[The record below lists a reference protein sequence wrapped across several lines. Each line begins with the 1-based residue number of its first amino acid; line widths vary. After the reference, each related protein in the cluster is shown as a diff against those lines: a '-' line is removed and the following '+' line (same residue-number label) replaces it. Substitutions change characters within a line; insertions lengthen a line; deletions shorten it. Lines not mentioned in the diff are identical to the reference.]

1 MRKLL
6 WFTVGFAAT
15 SAVGV
20 YLASGIW
27 LLLLGGFCLAA
38 LIALLCLKSQY
49 SRQAACVLLGCVIG
63 LGWLWCFD
71 WLTLAP
77 ARQMD
82 GKTLSVTIEVTDYSE
97 ETSAGIVAEGRME
110 LAGKPYSVQFY
121 LNEDVTLQPGDRV
134 EGGVRLRY
142 TGGGSENPTYH
153 RGKGIFLL
161 AYPKGEHKIVSQEK
175 IPFAYFPAQLRWNI
189 LSLLEN
195 VFPEDTAA
203 FAQALLLG
211 ETKGL
216 SFETVWALKNSG
228 VYHVVAVSG
237 MHVSILFALVY
248 LLCGKRRG
256 LTALIGFPALFLFA
270 AVAGFTPSI
279 VRACIMQAIMI
290 LALLVNKEYDPPT
303 ALAAAVLIIL
313 AQNPLSITSVSLQL
327 SVGCIA
333 GIFLFTQKIHDY
345 FLNKTRLGP
354 AKGKSVKARLTRW
367 VVGSVSVTL
376 GAVSLTTPLCALY
389 FESVSISGILTNL
402 LILWLVTLIFY
413 GVMIACLLGVL
424 WLPLGKGI
432 GSLISLP
439 IRLVLWVA
447 KMISNIPLSSVYT
460 CSIYIVAWL
469 VFCYVLLM
477 VYFKIKKK
485 RPFILACCMSV
496 GLIGAVACSWIEPKM
511 DDFRITAVDVGQ
523 GQCIILQAD
532 DRYYMV
538 DCGGDSGDQA
548 ANRAIGLLLSQ
559 GVFRLDGLII
569 THYDADHAAGAP
581 QLLSVI
587 PTDKLYLP
595 NMDEEHEIRKNLT
608 QWHSEKIHWVEDTV
622 VLEDE
627 GIRIIPSFKTQDSN
641 ESSLCILFQ
650 QENCDILIT
659 GDRSEEGERYL
670 MESTD
675 LPDLEILVAGHHG
688 SKASTSWELLDST
701 RPEIVIISVGEDNS
715 YGHPSWETLER
726 LQIFGCDVYRTDTMG
741 TIIFRG

>member
-15 SAVGV
+15 CAVGV
-20 YLASGIW
+20 YLASGVW

-49 SRQAACVLLGCVIG
+49 SRQSACVLLGCVIG

-71 WLTLAP
+71 LMTLAP
-77 ARQMD
+77 VRQMD

-97 ETSAGIVAEGRME
+97 ETSAGIVAEGKME
-110 LAGKPYSVQFY
+110 VGAKSYSVQFY

-134 EGGVRLRY
+134 EGGFRLRY

-161 AYPKGEHKIVSQEK
+161 AYPKGEHQIVSQEK
-175 IPFAYFPAQLRWNI
+175 IPFAYFPAQLRKNI
-189 LSLLEN
+189 LSLLEDL
-195 VFPEDTAA
+195 FPKDTAA

-216 SFETVWALKNSG
+216 GFETVWALKNSG

-270 AVAGFTPSI
+270 AVAGLTPSI

-313 AQNPLSITSVSLQL
+313 VQNPLSITSANLQL
-327 SVGCIA
+327 SAGCIV

-345 FLNKTRLGP
+345 LLKHTRLGP
-354 AKGKSVKARLTRW
+354 AKGKGFKARLVRGSA
-367 VVGSVSVTL
+367 GSVSVTL
-376 GAVSLTTPLCALY
+376 GAISLTTPLCALY
-389 FESVSISGILTNL
+389 FGSVSISGVLTNL
-402 LILWLVTLIFY
+402 LTLWIVTLIFY
-413 GVMIACLLGVL
+413 GVMASCILGAI
-424 WLPLGKGI
+424 WLPLGAGI
-432 GSLISLP
+432 GWLISWP
-439 IRLVLWVA
+439 IRLVLWVTD
-447 KMISNIPLSSVYT
+447 MISKVPLSSVYT
-460 CSIYIVAWL
+460 GSIYVVAWL

-477 VYFKIKKK
+477 VFRKLKKK
-485 RPFILACCMSV
+485 HPVVLICCMAV

-532 DRYYMV
+532 DRHYMV

-548 ANRAIGLLLSQ
+548 ATRAIGLLLSQ

-595 NMDEEHEIRKNLT
+595 NVDEGHEIRRNLT
-608 QWHSEKIHWVEDTV
+608 QWHSDKIQWVDDTI
-622 VLEDE
+622 VLERD
-627 GIRIIPSFKTQDSN
+627 GIRIIPSFETQDSN

-670 MESTD
+670 METTN

-688 SKASTSWELLDST
+688 SKSSTSWDLLDST

-726 LQIFGCDVYRTDTMG
+726 LQMFGCDVYRTDTMG

>member
-15 SAVGV
+15 CAVGV
-20 YLASGIW
+20 YLASGVW
-27 LLLLGGFCLAA
+27 LLLLAAFCAAA
-38 LIALLCLKSQY
+38 LVALLCIKSHY
-49 SRQAACVLLGCVIG
+49 SRQVACVILGCVIG

-71 WLTLAP
+71 SVKLAP

-82 GKTLSVTIEVTDYSE
+82 GQTLLLTIEATDYSE
-97 ETSAGIVAEGRME
+97 ATPSGIVTEGRTE
-110 LAGKPYSVQFY
+110 LNGKYYSVQFY
-121 LNEDVTLQPGDRV
+121 LNEEITLCPGDKV
-134 EGGVRLRY
+134 EGGFRLRY

-161 AYPKGEHKIVSQEK
+161 AYPKGEHNVLTQSVDQFTFFSSK
-175 IPFAYFPAQLRWNI
+175 LRQNI
-189 LSLLEN
+189 LSLLGEI
-195 VFPEDTAA
+195 FPEDTAA

-211 ETKGL
+211 ETKNLG
-216 SFETVWALKNSG
+216 FETVWALKTSG

-237 MHVSILFALVY
+237 MHVSILFAMVY

-256 LTALIGFPALFLFA
+256 LTALIGFPMLFLFA
-270 AVAGFTPSI
+270 AVAGLTPSI

-327 SVGCIA
+327 SVGCIT

-345 FLNKTRLGP
+345 LLNKTRIGP
-354 AKGKSVKARLTRW
+354 AKGKGIKAWLTRW

-376 GAVSLTTPLCALY
+376 GAISLTTPLCAIY
-389 FESVSISGILTNL
+389 FGSVSISGVLTNL
-402 LILWLVTLIFY
+402 LLLWMITVIFY
-413 GVMIACLLGVL
+413 GIIASCALGAL
-424 WLPLGKGI
+424 WTSVGMGI
-432 GSLISLP
+432 AWLISWP
-439 IRLVLWVA
+439 IRIVFWVTD
-447 KMISNIPLSSVYT
+447 MISKVPLSSVYT
-460 CSIYIVAWL
+460 GSIYIVAWL

-477 VYFKIKKK
+477 VFRKTKKK
-485 RPFILACCMSV
+485 HPVVLACCMAV
-496 GLIGAVACSWIEPKM
+496 GLLGAVICSWLEPRM
-511 DDFRITAVDVGQ
+511 DNYRLTAIDVGQ
-523 GQCIILQAD
+523 GQCLILQTN

-538 DCGGDSGDQA
+538 DCGGDSGDTA

-559 GVFRLDGLII
+559 GIFRLDGLII
-569 THYDADHAAGAP
+569 THYDADHATGAP
-581 QLLSVI
+581 QLLSII
-587 PTDKLYLP
+587 PADTIFLP
-595 NMDEEHEIRKNLT
+595 DMDEENEIRENLV
-608 QWHSEKIHWVEDTV
+608 QRYADKIHWVEETV
-622 VLEDE
+622 SLEAD
-627 GIRIIPSFKTQDSN
+627 GIEIIPSFETKDSN
-641 ESSLCILFQ
+641 ESSLCVLFQ

-659 GDRSEEGERYL
+659 GDRSKEGERYL
-670 MESTD
+670 IENTD

-688 SKASTSWELLDST
+688 SKSSTSWELLEAT

-726 LQIFGCDVYRTDTMG
+726 LRIFDCDIYRTDTMG